1 MSRRTEGVGVV
12 RKLLRIAIGVVIL
25 IEAIALLIGAV
36 HHVGI
41 SLPGP
46 FRESRSLLTAVLEAG
61 SGVVLLLAASA
72 IATRKRKA
80 WKLAVAG
87 HVVGVA
93 GIAWGIVTGGPA
105 SAAQS
110 SHHRPMLLFLIVAL
124 IALSTPVC
132 RQALE
137 NGRQRH
143 RRRKR
148 SLQTVL

>member
-1 MSRRTEGVGVV
+1 M
-12 RKLLRIAIGVVIL
+12 RKLLRITIGLVIL
-25 IEAIALLIGAV
+25 LEAMAFLLGAV
-36 HHVGI
+36 LHLGI

-46 FRESRSLLTAVLEAG
+46 LRESRSLLTAVLEAG
-61 SGVVLLLAASA
+61 SGVLLLVAASA
-72 IATRKRKA
+72 IASRKRKA

-110 SHHRPMLLFLIVAL
+110 SHHRPMLMFVIVAL

>member
-1 MSRRTEGVGVV
+1 M
-12 RKLLRIAIGVVIL
+12 RKLLRMTIGLVIL
-25 IEAIALLIGAV
+25 LEAIAFLLGAV
-36 HHVGI
+36 LHLAI
-41 SLPGP
+41 SLPVP
-46 FRESRSLLTAVLEAG
+46 FRESRTLLTAVLEAG
-61 SGVVLLLAASA
+61 SGVLLLVAASA

-80 WKLAVAG
+80 WELAVAG

-93 GIAWGIVTGGPA
+93 GIAWGIVTGGSA
-105 SAAQS
+105 SAAQ
-110 SHHRPMLLFLIVAL
+110 SHHRPMLLFAIGAL
-124 IALSTPVC
+124 IALSIPVC